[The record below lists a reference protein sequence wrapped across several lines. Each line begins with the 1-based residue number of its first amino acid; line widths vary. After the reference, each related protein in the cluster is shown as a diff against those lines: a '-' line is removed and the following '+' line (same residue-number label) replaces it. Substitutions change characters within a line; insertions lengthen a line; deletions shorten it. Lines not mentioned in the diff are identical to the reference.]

1 MNRIFEMIWIVLQIG
16 IGFNLFFPLAL
27 LIFSKLRKRSNPK
40 IKEEAVAP
48 DYAVIVTAYEE
59 TTHIPY
65 VVQSIL
71 DQDYQNFIIYV
82 VADKCDT
89 SNLIF
94 EDSRVVI
101 LKPEETI
108 GSNTGSHLY
117 AVNHFQRSHTHLTII
132 DSDNIVH
139 PHYLTEL
146 NKYFS
151 KGFSA
156 VQGIRAAK
164 NLNSTYACLDAAR
177 DIYYHFYDGE
187 ILFNAGSSSTLSGSG
202 MAFTCDLYQSF
213 LNQNKVKGA
222 GFDKVLQAYI
232 INLNLRIAFNVE
244 AIVYD
249 EKTTNSDQ
257 LVKQRSR
264 WMNTWFKYFKLGFSI
279 VFKGVKNLSINQFI
293 FGLVLLRPPLFIF
306 LMLSVLFFI
315 INLIL
320 GFSVNFW
327 ILGFVAFVLGFFIA
341 LLLSETDRKIYQ
353 SLINIPKF
361 IFFQILSLLKVRKA
375 NQISVATKHEH
386 VLESRT
392 IKDNY

>member
-1 MNRIFEMIWIVLQIG
+1 MNKIFEIIWILLQIG

-27 LIFSKLRKRSNPK
+27 LLVSKLRRISKPK
-40 IKEEAVAP
+40 INKEAIAP

-59 TTHIPY
+59 TANIPY
-65 VVQSIL
+65 AVRSIL
-71 DQDYQNFIIYV
+71 NQDYQQFIIYV

-89 SNLIF
+89 SNLTF
-94 EDSRVVI
+94 EDSRVVV
-101 LKPEETI
+101 LKPDETI

-117 AVNHFQRSHTHLTII
+117 AVNHFKRSHTHLTII

-139 PHYLTEL
+139 HHYLTEL
-146 NKYFS
+146 NKFFN
-151 KGFSA
+151 KGFHA

-177 DIYYHFYDGE
+177 DIYYHFYDGK

-202 MAFTCDLYQSF
+202 MAFTSDLYQRF
-213 LNQNKVKGA
+213 LNQNKVNGA

-232 INLNLRIAFNVE
+232 IHQNLRIAFNAE

-264 WMNTWFKYFKLGFSI
+264 WINTWFKYFKFGFSI
-279 VFKGVKNLSINQFI
+279 LLKGVKNLSINQFI

-306 LMLSVLFFI
+306 LILSVLSLI
-315 INLIL
+315 INLTLGWSIFFWLLGFVLFIL
-320 GFSVNFW
+320 GF
-327 ILGFVAFVLGFFIA
+327 IIA
-341 LLLSETDRKIYQ
+341 LLLSETDKKIYL

-375 NQISVATKHEH
+375 NIISVATKHEH
-386 VLESRT
+386 ILKSQT
-392 IKDNY
+392 IKDNH

>member
-1 MNRIFEMIWIVLQIG
+1 MNKIFEIIWIVLQIG
-16 IGFNLFFPLAL
+16 IGFNLFFPSAL
-27 LIFSKLRKRSNPK
+27 LLFSKLNGLGKAKTNNQA
-40 IKEEAVAP
+40 IMP

-59 TTHIPY
+59 THHIPQ

-71 DQDYQNFIIYV
+71 QQDYQQFIIYL
-82 VADKCDT
+82 VADKCDI

-101 LKPEETI
+101 LRPEETI

-117 AVNHFQRSHTHLTII
+117 AVNHFKRNHTHLTII

-139 PHYLTEL
+139 PHYLTAL
-146 NKYFS
+146 NQYFND
-151 KGFSA
+151 GFSA

-187 ILFNAGSSSTLSGSG
+187 IIFNAGSSSTLSGSG
-202 MAFTCDLYQSF
+202 MAFTCDLYQRF
-213 LNQNKVKGA
+213 LTENKVKGA
-222 GFDKVLQAYI
+222 GFDKVLQAFI
-232 INLNLRIAFNVE
+232 LKQNLRIAFTTK

-249 EKTTNSDQ
+249 EKTTHSDQ

-264 WMNTWFKYFKLGFSI
+264 WINTWFKYFKFGFTI
-279 VFKGVKNLSINQFI
+279 LFKGIKNTSINQFV

-306 LMLSVLFFI
+306 LMLSLLCLI

-320 GFSVNFW
+320 GWSIFIW
-327 ILGFVAFVLGFFIA
+327 ILGFMFFVIGFFIA
-341 LLLSETDRKIYQ
+341 LLFSETDRKIYQ
-353 SLINIPKF
+353 SLVSIPKF
-361 IFFQILSLLKVRKA
+361 IFFQILSLMKVRKA
-375 NQISVATKHEH
+375 NKISVATKHH
-386 VLESRT
+386 PVLESQT

>member
-1 MNRIFEMIWIVLQIG
+1 MNRIFEIIWIVLQIG

-27 LIFSKLRKRSNPK
+27 LLFSKLRKKNDSET
-40 IKEEAVAP
+40 EEDITP

-59 TTHIPY
+59 TAHIPY

-82 VADKCDT
+82 VADKCDI
-89 SNLIF
+89 SNLTF
-94 EDSRVVI
+94 EDSRVVV
-101 LKPEETI
+101 LKPNETI

-117 AVNHFQRSHTHLTII
+117 AVNHFKRNHSHLTII

-139 PHYLTEL
+139 CHYLTEL
-146 NKYFS
+146 NKYFV

-202 MAFTCDLYQSF
+202 MAFTCDLYRSF

-232 INLNLRIAFNVE
+232 INQNIRIAFNTE

-264 WMNTWFKYFKLGFSI
+264 WINTWFKYFKFGFSI
-279 VFKGVKNLSINQFI
+279 LFKGVKNQSVNQFI

-306 LMLSVLFFI
+306 LMLSVLCLI
-315 INLIL
+315 INLTL
-320 GFSVNFW
+320 GFSIFFW
-327 ILGFVAFVLGFFIA
+327 ILGFACFILGFFIA
-341 LLLSETDRKIYQ
+341 LWLSETDKKIYQ
-353 SLINIPKF
+353 SLVNIPKF

-375 NQISVATKHEH
+375 NKISVATKHEH
-386 VLESRT
+386 ILKS
-392 IKDNY
+392 